1 MQYYFNFWE
10 TMMRKVALAS
20 EHFTELWPSGGW
32 RCISMILTLFPAQ
45 VWSNQT
51 KRCSSTRGMKVPR
64 ILEAWNFCRI
74 KQYAYTNMTQTSQ
87 TSFFFRPM
95 WLWLFD
101 CFGCFCI
108 THPSFKL
115 WRCPHTA
122 LEASVLH
129 VCLVRI
135 FGQNILRLA
144 LGISARS
151 CSTRS
156 LVISVKSF
164 RSCSNW

>member
-1 MQYYFNFWE
+1 MQYYFNFGE

-20 EHFTELWPSGGW
+20 EHFTEFWPSGGW
-32 RCISMILTLFPAQ
+32 RCLSLILTLFPAQ

-51 KRCSSTRGMKVPR
+51 KRCSSTSGMKIPR
-64 ILEAWNFCRI
+64 ILEVWNFCRI

-108 THPSFKL
+108 SHPSFKVSPH
-115 WRCPHTA
+115 CPW
-122 LEASVLH
+122 SVC
-129 VCLVRI
+129 VTCLSR
-135 FGQNILRLA
+135 QNFWTKHSEIGTWYL
-144 LGISARS
+144 
-151 CSTRS
+151 CS
-156 LVISVKSF
+156 LLL
-164 RSCSNW
+164 N